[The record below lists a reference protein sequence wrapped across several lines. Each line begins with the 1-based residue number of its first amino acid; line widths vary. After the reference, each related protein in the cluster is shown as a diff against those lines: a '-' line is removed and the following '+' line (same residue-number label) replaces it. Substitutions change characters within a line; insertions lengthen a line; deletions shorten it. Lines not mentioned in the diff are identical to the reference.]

1 MNNLQFYLNK
11 FPSAPDGMVL
21 ALNHYVLVKSCETL
35 TFDLLTWHRGL
46 HWILPQRMEKWLQKA
61 GESPLIHSVVCALK
75 KKIFFWLVISKD
87 GRVMIPVV
95 GTDTSLNRN
104 RNWAHLNR
112 FSYKKNVA
120 PSSMHSSVLSTSA
133 YLLSAF
139 IRLFPLR
146 EPGVNYMASELT
158 KKEIEVS
165 VSQLTL
171 LCHFNCYSSF
181 FVCLFFFC
189 STIVLPRPL
198 RETRMPKGD

>member
-1 MNNLQFYLNK
+1 
-11 FPSAPDGMVL
+11 
-21 ALNHYVLVKSCETL
+21 
-35 TFDLLTWHRGL
+35 
-46 HWILPQRMEKWLQKA
+46 
-61 GESPLIHSVVCALK
+61 
-75 KKIFFWLVISKD
+75 
-87 GRVMIPVV
+87 MIPVV

-181 FVCLFFFC
+181 FVCFFFFLLHHC
-189 STIVLPRPL
+189 SPQAFKRNEDAKRRLVESYELMLGFYGIRLINKEIGEV
-198 RETRMPKGD
+198 TRAENWKERFGNLER